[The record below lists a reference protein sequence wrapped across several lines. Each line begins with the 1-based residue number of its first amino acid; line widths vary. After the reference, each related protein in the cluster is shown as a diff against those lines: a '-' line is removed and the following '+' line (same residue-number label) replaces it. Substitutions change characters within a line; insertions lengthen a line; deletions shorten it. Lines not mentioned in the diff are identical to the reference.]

1 MYFAYRAHG
10 REFIKSLK
18 RFMAKWKSPEPRP
31 GHRLNILITGE
42 GYMRLAQ
49 AEEIFLNLLGEMGFR
64 RFDLHVSPAM
74 SYMEVILEEA
84 EEASRT
90 ELEIARARQSRVGK
104 NNADVTRLRRAK
116 RKIRKLRLFRGIWRN
131 LLARPLYRASELA
144 MPEPISHMIEA
155 SRELLPTYRPIG
167 ELAPYIGEALVELRH
182 GTDVVLN
189 VAPNGCMVS
198 TMGEVLTPSIMHAQ
212 GVGSGRIQTL
222 LSAEGDVDREALT
235 LAVLKTTGPYRYY
248 QGHENKRNNKSP
260 ISM

>member
-10 REFIKSLK
+10 REFIKPLK
-18 RFMAKWKSPEPRP
+18 RFVAKWKIPKIPSRE
-31 GHRLNILITGE
+31 RLNILITGE

-49 AEEIFLNLLGEMGFR
+49 AEEIFFILLGDMGFR
-64 RFDLHVSPAM
+64 RFNLHVSPAM
-74 SYMEVILEEA
+74 SYMEVLLEEA
-84 EEASRT
+84 EEVSRT
-90 ELEIARARQSRVGK
+90 ELEIIQARQSRIGK
-104 NNADVTRLRRAK
+104 NATDAKRLRSEK
-116 RKIRKLRLFRGIWRN
+116 RKIRMARLFRGIWRN
-131 LLARPLYRASELA
+131 ILARPLYRASALE
-144 MPEPISHMIEA
+144 MPAPISRMIEA

-182 GTDVVLN
+182 GADVVLN

-235 LAVLKTTGPYRYY
+235 LAVLKATGPQRYY
-248 QGHENKRNNKSP
+248 QLHEK
-260 ISM
+260 